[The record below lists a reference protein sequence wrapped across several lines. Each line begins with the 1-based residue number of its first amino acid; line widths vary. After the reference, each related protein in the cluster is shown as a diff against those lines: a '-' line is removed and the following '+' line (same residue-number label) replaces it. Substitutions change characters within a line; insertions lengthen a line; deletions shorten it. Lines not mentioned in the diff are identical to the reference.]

1 MDLQKT
7 INNYIQ
13 ELSSEAPTPGGGNV
27 SAFCGVLAA
36 SLGEM
41 VCNLTIGKKK
51 YADVEN
57 EIKNVKDELCKIKTK
72 FLELAEKDNEAFNKV
87 MDSFKLPKNNQ
98 EEIAIRNI
106 AIEKATLEA
115 AEIPFDVIKLVK
127 DTLPLIT
134 IVAEKGNKN
143 SVSDA
148 GVAASLLS
156 TATEG
161 AYLNV
166 LINCSSLS
174 NQTLANEFLIKA
186 EIIYNEVKEK
196 SYLLINEIKKQIK
209 VK

>member
-1 MDLQKT
+1 MNLQKT
-7 INNYIQ
+7 INDYIQ
-13 ELSSEAPTPGGGNV
+13 ELSSESPTPGGGNV
-27 SAFCGVLAA
+27 SAFCGVLAT
-36 SLGEM
+36 SLGQM

-51 YADVEN
+51 YLDVEI
-57 EIKNVKDELCKIKTK
+57 EIKDVKEKLITAKTK
-72 FLELAEKDNEAFNKV
+72 FMDLAEKDNAAFNKV
-87 MDSFKLPKNNQ
+87 MDSFKLPKNNP
-98 EEIAIRNI
+98 EEIVIRNI

-115 AEIPFDVIKLVK
+115 AEVPFDVIKLVK
-127 DTLPLIT
+127 ETLPLIT

-156 TATEG
+156 TAADG
-161 AYLNV
+161 AFLNV

-196 SYLLINEIKKQIK
+196 SSLLINEIKKQIK

>member
-1 MDLQKT
+1 MNIQKS
-7 INNYIQ
+7 INEYLQ
-13 ELSSEAPTPGGGNV
+13 ELSSESPTPGGGNV

-51 YADVEN
+51 YVDVEN
-57 EIKNVKDELCKIKTK
+57 EIKNVKDELFKTK
-72 FLELAEKDNEAFNKV
+72 KKFMELSDKDNEAFNKV
-87 MDSFKLPKNNQ
+87 MDSFKIPKNNQ
-98 EEIAIRNI
+98 EEIVIRNI

-115 AEIPFDVIKLVK
+115 AEVPFDVIKLVK
-127 DTLPLIT
+127 ETLPLIK
-134 IVAEKGNKN
+134 IVAEKGNRN

-156 TATEG
+156 TAAEG
-161 AYLNV
+161 AFLNV

-196 SYLLINEIKKQIK
+196 SSLLINEIKKQIK

>member
-1 MDLQKT
+1 MNLQKT
-7 INNYIQ
+7 INEYIQ
-13 ELSSEAPTPGGGNV
+13 ELSSESPTPGGGNV

-36 SLGEM
+36 SLSEM

-57 EIKNVKDELCKIKTK
+57 EIKNVKEELIKTKTK
-72 FLELAEKDNEAFNKV
+72 FLELAEKDNDAFNKV
-87 MDSFKLPKNNQ
+87 MDSFKLPKNNH
-98 EEIAIRNI
+98 EEIAVRNI
-106 AIEKATLEA
+106 ALEKATLEA
-115 AEIPFDVIKLVK
+115 AEVPFDVIKLVK
-127 DTLPLIT
+127 ETLPLIT
-134 IVAEKGNKN
+134 FVAEKGNKN
-143 SVSDA
+143 SISDA